1 MPWYEKEDLEKAREM
16 TAIEYLKRY
25 EPQRLKPCRGLRHEY
40 ELTDHDS
47 FKINEITS
55 QWHWKSRDIG
65 GISALNFLV
74 HVNGMSFL
82 DVVGFLLEQNPS
94 YIPPNIQERE
104 MAKKPFA
111 LPERAKDVNRIWN
124 YLKHRGISRET
135 FVYCVN
141 QGILYESLP
150 YHNVVFV
157 GRDEKGQARYA
168 FLRGIYDR
176 GKPFKMEQ
184 SGSDKAY
191 SFCVPPSGKCCR
203 VAVYEAAIETLAHMT
218 LEGNRTDK
226 YRLSVGGIYAPK
238 DGRRKK
244 EEKPPLALE
253 HFLENHPEVTQI
265 EICTNNDGPGRYA
278 CETMKRTY
286 RDRYEI
292 LINLP
297 EREGADNKKS
307 IEEVIETIQDTVNTA
322 FMMIPEIDGT
332 QGIDFRDYDCIKD
345 LLVVELERSEFNGE
359 HLSHGIFEKQPMEA
373 LVLYLRLEQKNQLV
387 MVRLGRDVLE
397 VCGVSQSTM
406 MKQAME
412 NTIKIN
418 PPVVMP
424 VDTNG
429 RFPYFILSN
438 REGRNGAT
446 TITYPGMLEQLRKMA
461 GMDFYVIPANI
472 HEVLIVGKTE
482 NAPIRYL
489 REALKQRNR
498 EMGIQQML
506 SDHVYEYS
514 GRDKKLKRCLDE
526 KKKNRER

>member
-1 MPWYEKEDLEKAREM
+1 MEYAVFKQQIMEQAKRILPQEEGYVITIVDQTEYGLGEMLIINKSDKEVV
-16 TAIEYLKRY
+16 
-25 EPQRLKPCRGLRHEY
+25 P
-40 ELTDHDS
+40 
-47 FKINEITS
+47 
-55 QWHWKSRDIG
+55 
-65 GISALNFLV
+65 GIS
-74 HVNGMSFL
+74 M
-82 DVVGFLLEQNPS
+82 E
-94 YIPPNIQERE
+94 E
-104 MAKKPFA
+104 MYQDF
-111 LPERAKDVNRIWN
+111 
-124 YLKHRGISRET
+124 S
-135 FVYCVN
+135 
-141 QGILYESLP
+141 Q
-150 YHNVVFV
+150 
-157 GRDEKGQARYA
+157 
-168 FLRGIYDR
+168 
-176 GKPFKMEQ
+176 
-184 SGSDKAY
+184 
-191 SFCVPPSGKCCR
+191 
-203 VAVYEAAIETLAHMT
+203 
-218 LEGNRTDK
+218 
-226 YRLSVGGIYAPK
+226 
-238 DGRRKK
+238 
-244 EEKPPLALE
+244 
-253 HFLENHPEVTQI
+253 
-265 EICTNNDGPGRYA
+265 
-278 CETMKRTY
+278 
-286 RDRYEI
+286 
-292 LINLP
+292 
-297 EREGADNKKS
+297 NKKS

-322 FMMIPEIDGT
+322 FTMIPEIDGT
-332 QGIDFRDYDCIKD
+332 HGIDFRDYDYIKD

-359 HLSHGIFEKQPMEA
+359 HLSHGISEKQPIGT

-387 MVRLGRDVLE
+387 MARLGRDVLE

-526 KKKNRER
+526 NKKIGSDKRKVNSKKRLIR

>member
-1 MPWYEKEDLEKAREM
+1 MTEKQYKGIAGNFLICDVQKEYAEHLLSILVKRFGMRFQFHFFSNVKKIEQFAEKAE
-16 TAIEYLKRY
+16 IEILLIA
-25 EPQRLKPCRGLRHEY
+25 EDCVSEIRGNV
-40 ELTDHDS
+40 
-47 FKINEITS
+47 K
-55 QWHWKSRDIG
+55 
-65 GISALNFLV
+65 
-74 HVNGMSFL
+74 
-82 DVVGFLLEQNPS
+82 
-94 YIPPNIQERE
+94 
-104 MAKKPFA
+104 AKKKF
-111 LPERAKDVNRIWN
+111 
-124 YLKHRGISRET
+124 
-135 FVYCVN
+135 
-141 QGILYESLP
+141 ILSES
-150 YHNVVFV
+150 
-157 GRDEKGQARYA
+157 
-168 FLRGIYDR
+168 
-176 GKPFKMEQ
+176 M
-184 SGSDKAY
+184 
-191 SFCVPPSGKCCR
+191 
-203 VAVYEAAIETLAHMT
+203 
-218 LEGNRTDK
+218 
-226 YRLSVGGIYAPK
+226 
-238 DGRRKK
+238 KK
-244 EEKPPLALE
+244 EEKQGETTIFRYQSADEILKIIQSGIGEEEAKAAHKPQKKTEEKYDAVQSDFTAPKRKIGIRDEPEESGLIGIYSPIHRIGKTEFALCLGE
-253 HFLENHPEVTQI
+253 KISEKVPTLYINMEGYSGNDFYFKGEKNQDLGDLLYYLKQERIDYGLKASLMTGQYKQLDYIMPISNENDLREVTKKEWIYFLDTIMDQCI
-265 EICTNNDGPGRYA
+265 YKA
-278 CETMKRTY
+278 V
-286 RDRYEI
+286 I
-292 LINLP
+292 LDLGDCVSGLYDIL
-297 EREGADNKKS
+297 KKCS
-307 IEEVIETIQDTVNTA
+307 RIYT
-322 FMMIPEIDGT
+322 PYGT

-359 HLSHGIFEKQPMEA
+359 HLSHGIFEKQPIGA

-387 MVRLGRDVLE
+387 MARLGRDVLE

-446 TITYPGMLEQLRKMA
+446 AITYPGMLEQLRKMA

-482 NAPIRYL
+482 NAPIKYL

>member
-1 MPWYEKEDLEKAREM
+1 MEYAVFKQQIMEQAKRILPQEEGYVITIVDQTEYGLGEMLIINKSDKEVV
-16 TAIEYLKRY
+16 
-25 EPQRLKPCRGLRHEY
+25 P
-40 ELTDHDS
+40 
-47 FKINEITS
+47 
-55 QWHWKSRDIG
+55 
-65 GISALNFLV
+65 GIS
-74 HVNGMSFL
+74 M
-82 DVVGFLLEQNPS
+82 E
-94 YIPPNIQERE
+94 E
-104 MAKKPFA
+104 MYQDF
-111 LPERAKDVNRIWN
+111 
-124 YLKHRGISRET
+124 S
-135 FVYCVN
+135 
-141 QGILYESLP
+141 Q
-150 YHNVVFV
+150 
-157 GRDEKGQARYA
+157 
-168 FLRGIYDR
+168 
-176 GKPFKMEQ
+176 
-184 SGSDKAY
+184 
-191 SFCVPPSGKCCR
+191 
-203 VAVYEAAIETLAHMT
+203 
-218 LEGNRTDK
+218 
-226 YRLSVGGIYAPK
+226 
-238 DGRRKK
+238 
-244 EEKPPLALE
+244 
-253 HFLENHPEVTQI
+253 
-265 EICTNNDGPGRYA
+265 
-278 CETMKRTY
+278 
-286 RDRYEI
+286 
-292 LINLP
+292 
-297 EREGADNKKS
+297 NKKS
-307 IEEVIETIQDTVNTA
+307 IEEV
-322 FMMIPEIDGT
+322 MMIPEIDGT

-359 HLSHGIFEKQPMEA
+359 HLSHGIFEKQPMGA

>member
-1 MPWYEKEDLEKAREM
+1 MEYAVFKQQIMEQAKRILPQEEGYVITIVDQTEYGLGEMLIINKSDKEVV
-16 TAIEYLKRY
+16 
-25 EPQRLKPCRGLRHEY
+25 P
-40 ELTDHDS
+40 
-47 FKINEITS
+47 
-55 QWHWKSRDIG
+55 
-65 GISALNFLV
+65 GIS
-74 HVNGMSFL
+74 M
-82 DVVGFLLEQNPS
+82 E
-94 YIPPNIQERE
+94 E
-104 MAKKPFA
+104 MYQDF
-111 LPERAKDVNRIWN
+111 
-124 YLKHRGISRET
+124 S
-135 FVYCVN
+135 
-141 QGILYESLP
+141 Q
-150 YHNVVFV
+150 
-157 GRDEKGQARYA
+157 
-168 FLRGIYDR
+168 
-176 GKPFKMEQ
+176 
-184 SGSDKAY
+184 
-191 SFCVPPSGKCCR
+191 
-203 VAVYEAAIETLAHMT
+203 
-218 LEGNRTDK
+218 
-226 YRLSVGGIYAPK
+226 
-238 DGRRKK
+238 
-244 EEKPPLALE
+244 
-253 HFLENHPEVTQI
+253 
-265 EICTNNDGPGRYA
+265 
-278 CETMKRTY
+278 
-286 RDRYEI
+286 
-292 LINLP
+292 
-297 EREGADNKKS
+297 NKKS

-359 HLSHGIFEKQPMEA
+359 HLSHGIFEKQPMGA

-387 MVRLGRDVLE
+387 
-397 VCGVSQSTM
+397 M

-489 REALKQRNR
+489 REALKQRTR

>member
-1 MPWYEKEDLEKAREM
+1 MEYAVFKQQIMEQAKRILPQEEGYVITIVDQTEYGLGEMLIINKSDKEVV
-16 TAIEYLKRY
+16 
-25 EPQRLKPCRGLRHEY
+25 P
-40 ELTDHDS
+40 
-47 FKINEITS
+47 
-55 QWHWKSRDIG
+55 
-65 GISALNFLV
+65 GIS
-74 HVNGMSFL
+74 
-82 DVVGFLLEQNPS
+82 
-94 YIPPNIQERE
+94 
-104 MAKKPFA
+104 
-111 LPERAKDVNRIWN
+111 
-124 YLKHRGISRET
+124 
-135 FVYCVN
+135 
-141 QGILYESLP
+141 
-150 YHNVVFV
+150 
-157 GRDEKGQARYA
+157 
-168 FLRGIYDR
+168 
-176 GKPFKMEQ
+176 ME
-184 SGSDKAY
+184 
-191 SFCVPPSGKCCR
+191 
-203 VAVYEAAIETLAHMT
+203 
-218 LEGNRTDK
+218 
-226 YRLSVGGIYAPK
+226 
-238 DGRRKK
+238 
-244 EEKPPLALE
+244 
-253 HFLENHPEVTQI
+253 
-265 EICTNNDGPGRYA
+265 EI
-278 CETMKRTY
+278 
-286 RDRYEI
+286 
-292 LINLP
+292 
-297 EREGADNKKS
+297 KKS

-359 HLSHGIFEKQPMEA
+359 HLSHGIFEKQPMGA